1 MTGLS
6 VLRTLIASAQE
17 SLGIML
23 ERAIAGKG
31 ITIEAYR
38 RYLSMEYHLTKGV
51 QRYFITAAAHEE
63 FFRHK
68 KLRQFLL
75 DFANEEERH
84 YLVAANDLHKCGL
97 TLTSEPFDVTL
108 WHAYFRG
115 VVTEKPLIRLGAACI
130 LESISGGAAREPAR
144 RALSAPFLTR
154 DNSKFLVMHQHEMV
168 PHGDMFLA
176 ALESV
181 ELDKR
186 QLGDLETGAR
196 HGTILYL
203 RMAEW
208 CLFPDEHPGCSDM
221 QIDDRERLRIE
232 TLEMT
237 EIAPSSMSLQN

>member
-1 MTGLS
+1 
-6 VLRTLIASAQE
+6 
-17 SLGIML
+17 ML

-63 FFRHK
+63 FCRHK
-68 KLRQFLL
+68 PLRQFLL

-97 TLTSEPFDVTL
+97 TLTGEPFDVTL

-115 VVTEKPLIRLGAACI
+115 VVTEKPLIRLGAASI

-154 DNSKFLVMHQHEMV
+154 ENSKFLVMHQHEMV

-176 ALESV
+176 ALESAG
-181 ELDKR
+181 LDNR
-186 QLGDLETGAR
+186 QVGDLETGAR
-196 HGTILYL
+196 HGTTLYL

-208 CLFPDEHPGCSDM
+208 SLFPDEHPDCSELYV
-221 QIDDRERLRIE
+221 DDGEQLRIE
-232 TLEMT
+232 ALEMS
-237 EIAPSSMSLQN
+237 EIAPSSMSLQSSTPYAA